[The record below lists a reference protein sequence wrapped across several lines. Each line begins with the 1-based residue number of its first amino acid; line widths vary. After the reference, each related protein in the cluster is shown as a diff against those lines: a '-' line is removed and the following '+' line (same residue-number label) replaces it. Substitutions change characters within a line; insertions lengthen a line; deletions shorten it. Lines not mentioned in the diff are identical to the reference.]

1 MRKTATWTAAI
12 AALLLVPSIAF
23 GLVRLSTDGGFDFDV
38 SETAGG
44 QLLNGT
50 ANAYDQMYYLDVDG
64 TRYNSSGMASTMSL
78 MGRQVDMPTQT
89 LSGLEVSRKI
99 YVPEMG
105 GDYVRFLD
113 SLTNPGA
120 TDVTVT
126 VSIEGNLGSNSTTN
140 VYATESGDRTL
151 DATDSWFGTDDA
163 TDGAGT
169 PSLAHVTMGAGG
181 SAVRLASAPALTGAT
196 GDELGWSFDITVPA
210 GETVSLLTFGVQA
223 DTQAAAIA
231 EARRLASLPA
241 DAVVGL
247 DAHLCDI
254 VNFRASVRFDAPS
267 EVAEGTDVPLTVNVA
282 GCETATPTFSW
293 DTDDDGTFGELADM
307 ASYTLPGAMLD
318 GPDTVRVG
326 VQVIDGSL
334 TTEAF
339 AVIEVNNV
347 APEITSAPRTVA
359 AIRSEYRY
367 EIEVDDPGGAND
379 PLSYTL
385 TDRPTGMTAVGN
397 VLVWTPDAATRGDS
411 FRVVVRVEDDD
422 GGEDVQMF
430 EVTVAENNV
439 PPAPV
444 PVSPI
449 ERENVALDEPVT
461 LTVENAVDL
470 DGDLLDYFFRISRQ
484 SDFTGD
490 SVIGSGGIAEGEG
503 GTTSWTTPE
512 PLEPGLWYWEV
523 WVDDTIAEGPH
534 RFAQFVV
541 GEGTVMTPDGGVM
554 PPSDAGSIPTP
565 DSGTG
570 GGGGGGCSVGATDQ
584 GSPLGL
590 LVAALGLVALV
601 VRRRR

>member
-1 MRKTATWTAAI
+1 M
-12 AALLLVPSIAF
+12 
-23 GLVRLSTDGGFDFDV
+23 
-38 SETAGG
+38 
-44 QLLNGT
+44 
-50 ANAYDQMYYLDVDG
+50 
-64 TRYNSSGMASTMSL
+64 
-78 MGRQVDMPTQT
+78 
-89 LSGLEVSRKI
+89 
-99 YVPEMG
+99 
-105 GDYVRFLD
+105 
-113 SLTNPGA
+113 
-120 TDVTVT
+120 
-126 VSIEGNLGSNSTTN
+126 
-140 VYATESGDRTL
+140 
-151 DATDSWFGTDDA
+151 
-163 TDGAGT
+163 
-169 PSLAHVTMGAGG
+169 
-181 SAVRLASAPALTGAT
+181 
-196 GDELGWSFDITVPA
+196 
-210 GETVSLLTFGVQA
+210 
-223 DTQAAAIA
+223 
-231 EARRLASLPA
+231 
-241 DAVVGL
+241 
-247 DAHLCDI
+247 
-254 VNFRASVRFDAPS
+254 
-267 EVAEGTDVPLTVNVA
+267 
-282 GCETATPTFSW
+282 
-293 DTDDDGTFGELADM
+293 
-307 ASYTLPGAMLD
+307 
-318 GPDTVRVG
+318 
-326 VQVIDGSL
+326 
-334 TTEAF
+334 
-339 AVIEVNNV
+339 
-347 APEITSAPRTVA
+347 
-359 AIRSEYRY
+359 
-367 EIEVDDPGGAND
+367 
-379 PLSYTL
+379 
-385 TDRPTGMTAVGN
+385 
-397 VLVWTPDAATRGDS
+397 
-411 FRVVVRVEDDD
+411 VRVEDDD

-541 GEGTVMTPDGGVM
+541 GEGTVMTPDAGVM